1 MFAWWLIQ
9 QAKVQDKQC
18 YVCILDNKEA
28 LAEKLMYIVVV
39 VKSQAILL
47 CSTVSSFKVY
57 CHMYKYSVR
66 GTMKLLLEFFL
77 KLHNKH

>member
-47 CSTVSSFKVY
+47 CSTVSSFKV
-57 CHMYKYSVR
+57 
-66 GTMKLLLEFFL
+66 
-77 KLHNKH
+77 